1 MHVMWGKAERTGAVL
16 LEWGRLWEDKKQ
28 IMGTENVKREGNNL
42 PSVLTA
48 GTQSIKKTHK
58 TQLEGPGLDIRT
70 KINKNQDED

>member
-1 MHVMWGKAERTGAVL
+1 
-16 LEWGRLWEDKKQ
+16 
-28 IMGTENVKREGNNL
+28 MGTENVKTEGNNL